1 MKKNSILVIGAKG
14 QLGRELVGQGEKLKG
29 SVIGVDVDE
38 LDITNQTAIRDF
50 FKEQTFSVVINA
62 AAYTAVDQAEKEPEL
77 VFAANSEGPHN
88 LAMLCHEK
96 SIPLIHI
103 STDYVFDGL
112 KLGAYN
118 EDDLPSPVG
127 IYANSKAEGEKRV
140 AMASKRHIVIRTAWL
155 YGIHGNNFVKT
166 MLRLGREKTEIK
178 VVNDQYGCPTNAAEL
193 AAAILTIC
201 RKVHEND
208 IFDAWG
214 VYHYCDEGET
224 TWYGFAET
232 IFKMAS
238 GYETLVIQNLIPITT
253 QEYPTPVKRPPNSVL
268 SCDKIQRIFG
278 IQRKPWE
285 ESLRHMLNRLYRVK
299 DIGLRTED

>member
-1 MKKNSILVIGAKG
+1 MNKNNILVIGAKG

-29 SVIGVDVDE
+29 KVVGLDVDE
-38 LDITNQTAIRDF
+38 LDITNRTAVRAY
-50 FKEQTFSVVINA
+50 FKKQTFSVVVNA
-62 AAYTAVDQAEKEPEL
+62 AAYTAVDQAEKESEIA
-77 VFAANSEGPHN
+77 FAVNSEGPHN

-112 KLGAYN
+112 KPGAYS
-118 EDDLPSPVG
+118 EDDLPVPVG
-127 IYANSKAEGEKRV
+127 IYASSKAEGEKRV
-140 AMASKRHIVIRTAWL
+140 AMVSKRHIVLRTAWL
-155 YGIHGNNFVKT
+155 YGVHGNNFVKT
-166 MLRLGREKTEIK
+166 MLRLSREKTEIK

-193 AAAILTIC
+193 AAAILTVC
-201 RKVHEND
+201 RKVHENEN
-208 IFDAWG
+208 FDAWG

-238 GYETLVIQNLIPITT
+238 GYETLAIQNLIPITT

-285 ESLRHMLNRLYRVK
+285 ESLRNMLNRLYGVK
-299 DIGLRTED
+299 E